1 MQRIQSIDILKLF
14 AMFLVIWGHCVQF
27 MLTSNH
33 LDEPAF
39 VYIYSF
45 HMPLF
50 LMVSGL
56 FAHRAVTSARECG
69 SWLLVKARQLLLPC
83 IAWGLLMSFG
93 NLLLPFINGTHPDKS
108 LLSTLWTNFWF
119 LKSLFICF
127 CLWYASLAL
136 LRKPWLAALVSILIS
151 QCIVAQE
158 VQWSYPSFVTGVLIG
173 AHLDDLR
180 RYRKPVALAA
190 LLIGGL
196 LLLGWNKSYFLIPSV
211 YTWQS
216 STPADCIL
224 NIAMRLYRY
233 AVNISLSLGFLALFL
248 NLDSL
253 NPQPSIRRSR
263 SFDRREKR
271 TLNPQL
277 LSTLNSKPSTLNR
290 LADWGRLT
298 LGIYIIHSLIIMVR
312 ERLCPTLLCCDSLNP
327 WLFNIVVAPLVA
339 AMLLLVSIGIT
350 RLIMRLPHLSFFFL
364 GTPWP
369 KQQSALTGK

>member
-69 SWLLVKARQLLLPC
+69 TWLLVKARQLLLPC

-93 NLLLPFINGTHPDKS
+93 NLLLPLINGTHPDKS

-136 LRKPWLAALVSILIS
+136 LRKPWLAALVSLLIS

-196 LLLGWNKSYFLIPSV
+196 LLLDWNKSYFLIPSV

-224 NIAMRLYRY
+224 NIVMRLYRY
-233 AVNISLSLGFLALFL
+233 VVNISLSLGFLALFL

-253 NPQPSIRRSR
+253 NTQHSTS
-263 SFDRREKR
+263 
-271 TLNPQL
+271 LNTQY
-277 LSTLNSKPSTLNR
+277 STLNYLSSL
-290 LADWGRLT
+290 GQLT

-369 KQQSALTGK
+369 KRQSASTGK

>member
-93 NLLLPFINGTHPDKS
+93 NLLLPLINGTHPDKS

-211 YTWQS
+211 YKWQS

-253 NPQPSIRRSR
+253 NTQPSTS
-263 SFDRREKR
+263 
-271 TLNPQL
+271 LNTQH
-277 LSTLNSKPSTLNR
+277 STLNYLSSL
-290 LADWGRLT
+290 GQLT

-339 AMLLLVSIGIT
+339 AMLLLVCIGIT
-350 RLIMRLPHLSFFFL
+350 RLIMRLPHMSFFFL

-369 KQQSALTGK
+369 KRQSASTGK

>member
-56 FAHRAVTSARECG
+56 FAHRAITSARECDT
-69 SWLLVKARQLLLPC
+69 WLLVKARQLLLPC

-93 NLLLPFINGTHPDKS
+93 NLLLPLINGTHPDKS

-136 LRKPWLAALVSILIS
+136 LRKPWLAALVSLLIS

-180 RYRKPVALAA
+180 RYCKPVALAA

-253 NPQPSIRRSR
+253 NS
-263 SFDRREKR
+263 KR
-271 TLNPQL
+271 
-277 LSTLNSKPSTLNR
+277 STLNYLSSL
-290 LADWGRLT
+290 GQLT

-312 ERLCPTLLCCDSLNP
+312 ERLCPTMLCCDSLNP
-327 WLFNIVVAPLVA
+327 WLFNIIVVPLVA

-369 KQQSALTGK
+369 KRQSASTGK